1 MCFISVYF
9 LFIHNYG
16 ISLKFCSTEIEGFFV
31 SVASRL
37 FHFCSFTKLLIN
49 ELKQI
54 DMSRTKLES
63 CGRNV
68 MDAWKSG
75 APLNIRALE
84 IFEFENLTKKETPK
98 SSEIW
103 NRNARKIA
111 KFSHSL
117 YGTKIDNLKEF
128 SFPYSTS
135 FSSPPFSIISIKSNI
150 LCALPHT
157 CMYPTTNIIY
167 IFWQ

>member
-1 MCFISVYF
+1 MITYLWKGTLGIINFKCVSFLFNFCSNTFVEYPLRFDRQKSKVLFISV
-9 LFIHNYG
+9 
-16 ISLKFCSTEIEGFFV
+16 V
-31 SVASRL
+31 SRL

-68 MDAWKSG
+68 MNAWKSG

-135 FSSPPFSIISIKSNI
+135 F
-150 LCALPHT
+150 
-157 CMYPTTNIIY
+157 
-167 IFWQ
+167 